1 MTYQEIFA
9 EVRDNFM
16 KADVSD
22 YKGHLALQVNLTGE
36 GEGIFYAELDNGV
49 LRVEPYDYNDR
60 DVLFI
65 VDSKVFLKI
74 VPGKLDPVLAFTLGK
89 LKIEGDLGK
98 ALEIQ
103 RLIKDKSY

>member
-1 MTYQEIFA
+1 MFRKERSLFRCSAKTFTLSTA
-9 EVRDNFM
+9 
-16 KADVSD
+16 
-22 YKGHLALQVNLTGE
+22 
-36 GEGIFYAELDNGV
+36 AELNDGE

-60 DVLFI
+60 DVMFI

-74 VPGKLDPVLAFTLGK
+74 VHGKLDPVLAFTVGK

-103 RLIKDKSY
+103 RLIKQSK